1 MELGIE
7 TNIIFMYKIGIIDT
21 IDDKGIK
28 LLENNKNFSYEVI
41 TDLSS
46 KNLLAKLPEFD
57 GVTLRRGKLD
67 EKILKNCKKLK
78 VIARHGVG
86 YDNVDTS
93 YIKKNNISLLV
104 THNSTS
110 TSPAEHAMFMIINI
124 YKGREMFDSMVRK
137 GNFHKAIHLKI
148 NDNFELFNKNVLI
161 AGFGRIGKKLIKKC
175 LGFDM
180 NVSVYDPYVDKEAIQ
195 SLGGKK
201 VQDFYQALK
210 EADILSLSLPL
221 NEETKNL
228 ISLKE
233 MSIMKKSAVLINIS
247 RGGIVNEKDLN
258 KALEDKLIS
267 FAGIDVF
274 EKEPPDLDNPLLKN
288 NRVLLSPHAATF
300 TRECL
305 ENMSMETV
313 QNIIDFFENKIENT
327 KIVKL

>member
-1 MELGIE
+1 
-7 TNIIFMYKIGIIDT
+7 MYKIGIIDT
-21 IDDKGIK
+21 IDNKGIE
-28 LLENNKNFSYEVI
+28 LLDKNKDFKYEI
-41 TDLSS
+41 IKDLS
-46 KNLLAKLPEFD
+46 KDNLLSKLPEFD

-67 EKILKNCKKLK
+67 EEILKNCKKLK

-86 YDNVDTS
+86 FDNVDTS
-93 YIKKNNISLLV
+93 FIKKNNIALLV

-124 YKGREMFDSMVRK
+124 FKGRSMFDTMVRE

-148 NDNFELFNKNVLI
+148 DDNFELFNKTILI

-180 NVSVYDPYVDKEAIQ
+180 KVIVYDPYVDEKVIN
-195 SLGGKK
+195 SFGGKK
-201 VQDFYQALK
+201 INDFKKGLS
-210 EADILSLSLPL
+210 ETDILSLSVPL
-221 NEETKNL
+221 NKETKNF
-228 ISLKE
+228 ITLKE
-233 MSIMKKSAVLINIS
+233 MSIMKKSSIIINIS
-247 RGGIVNEKDLN
+247 RGGIVNEEDLN
-258 KALEDKLIS
+258 LALNKNIIS
-267 FAGIDVF
+267 FAGLDVF
-274 EKEPPDLDNPLLKN
+274 EKEPPEMTNPLLNN

-313 QNIIDFFENKIENT
+313 QNIIDFFEKKIESI

>member
-1 MELGIE
+1 
-7 TNIIFMYKIGIIDT
+7 MYKIGVIDT
-21 IDDKGIK
+21 MDSKGIE
-28 LLENNKNFSYEVI
+28 LLKNNKKFSYEII
-41 TDLSS
+41 TDLSRE
-46 KNLLAKLPEFD
+46 NLLAKLPEFD

-67 EKILKNCKKLK
+67 AEILKNCHKLK

-86 YDNVDTS
+86 YDNVDTD

-124 YKGREMFDSMVRK
+124 YKGREMFDSMVRG

-148 NDNFELFNKNVLI
+148 DDNFELFNKNILI

-175 LGFDM
+175 LGFEM
-180 NVSVYDPYVDKEAIQ
+180 NVSVYDPYVNKDVIEA
-195 SLGGKK
+195 LGGEKIT
-201 VQDFYQALK
+201 DFEKGLK

-221 NEETKNL
+221 NKETKNF

-233 MSIMKKSAVLINIS
+233 MSIMKNSSILINIS

-288 NRVLLSPHAATF
+288 DRVLLSPHAATF

-305 ENMSMETV
+305 ENMSMETA
-313 QNIIDFFENKIENT
+313 QNVIDFFENKIDPV

>member
-1 MELGIE
+1 
-7 TNIIFMYKIGIIDT
+7 
-21 IDDKGIK
+21 
-28 LLENNKNFSYEVI
+28 
-41 TDLSS
+41 
-46 KNLLAKLPEFD
+46 
-57 GVTLRRGKLD
+57 
-67 EKILKNCKKLK
+67 
-78 VIARHGVG
+78 
-86 YDNVDTS
+86 
-93 YIKKNNISLLV
+93 
-104 THNSTS
+104 
-110 TSPAEHAMFMIINI
+110 
-124 YKGREMFDSMVRK
+124 MVRK

-327 KIVKL
+327 KIVKI